1 MKKAIKYILVGF
13 IVACPYAL
21 LIKLSEDESSM
32 VMVGLMFLISGMS
45 LLTILESEE

>member
-1 MKKAIKYILVGF
+1 MKKAIKYILILF

-21 LIKLSEDESSM
+21 LVKLSEDESSM
-32 VMVGLMFLISGMS
+32 VMLGFMLLISGMS